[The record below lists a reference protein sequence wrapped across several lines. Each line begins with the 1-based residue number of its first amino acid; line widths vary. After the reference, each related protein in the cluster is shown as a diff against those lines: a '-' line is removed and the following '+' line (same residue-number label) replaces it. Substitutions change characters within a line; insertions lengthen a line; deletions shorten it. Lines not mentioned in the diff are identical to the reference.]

1 VRRQTATSG
10 INPAGSSRALRLD
23 PLSLPIIFDAHDAR
37 ADGGVRRVE
46 LHRER
51 VVLHRA
57 VQGMQMAVSVRVRD
71 FLGVALRG
79 IDDAQMLVLVHRDP
93 SLSIPLGVSSDR
105 EEIAAAWQMWSDIF
119 ALPLLPEDHDREP
132 AARRRRHNAIRARRP
147 KFLVR
152 RRRGDLLNPANIHQ
166 GEREIIARD

>member
-10 INPAGSSRALRLD
+10 INPAGSTRAWRLD
-23 PLSLPIIFDAHDAR
+23 PHSLPISFNAHDTR
-37 ADGGVRRVE
+37 ADGGVRRIE

-51 VVLHRA
+51 VVVRRALH
-57 VQGMQMAVSVRVRD
+57 GMRMAVNVRMRD

-79 IDDAQMLVLVHRDP
+79 IDDAQMLVLVHPDP
-93 SLSIPLGVSSDR
+93 SLTIPLCVSSDR
-105 EEIAAAWQMWSDIF
+105 EEIASAWQMWSDIF
-119 ALPLLPEDHDREP
+119 ALPQLPEDQAREP
-132 AARRRRHNAIRARRP
+132 AMRRRRHNAIRARRP

-166 GEREIIARD
+166 GEREIVARD